1 MTVVIDAAALMCV
14 LLDEPGVDAVMP
26 ILRGGIMS
34 TVNVS
39 ESFSRSVERGIS
51 MKDVARAIGR
61 FELKVHPFAE
71 SDAWEAAVL
80 RPPTKFAGCSLGD
93 RACLALGKRLKVPI
107 YTGDRRMAS
116 VREAVGI
123 DVRLVR

>member
-14 LLDEPGVDAVMP
+14 LLYEPGADAVLP

-39 ESFSRSVERGIS
+39 ESFSRSVERGIA
-51 MKDVARAIGR
+51 MDAVARAIRR
-61 FELKVHPFAE
+61 FELKVLPFDE
-71 SDAWEAAVL
+71 PDAWQAAML

-93 RACLALGKRLKVPI
+93 RACLALGQRLKVPI